1 MISRASRRGCKV
13 DIEKKNSHTANL
25 EFLLLLCW
33 NLCWSLVWSEMT
45 WLTMSLVSSEALMS
59 ARARAGHQVG
69 MLASAQL
76 SQDVLVDCWSD
87 RIREAPDGSLEVS
100 FGGTTSK
107 PRTISFTSLNVNGC
121 NHLTDRGEEK
131 LQFLVRDI
139 IREEMDVVLLQ
150 HTSAQKDDQPE
161 TAVMSREGMRMFVHG
176 AEQENNHIHGV
187 VGIILSRGA
196 VRAWKEAGS
205 PDPITSG
212 IFSGTARYM
221 SLDLNWKDS
230 RGRTLQYRVI
240 SLYMPT
246 SSYPAEEY
254 TAVLDSLEKEVLSGC
269 KRDGRIPIIGA
280 DINGSMGVYKK
291 EEEESEGSDMLRSI
305 SPIGPYGIDK
315 TNRNGQL
322 FLSFLADNK
331 LCSALMWS
339 KGDFSTWRHPRY
351 GEYHLDHLCV
361 PRKMLNRVTKQGR
374 YAYTETDHLGVTMDF

>member
-1 MISRASRRGCKV
+1 MPKV
-13 DIEKKNSHTANL
+13 DPKCLPAMGKVQTRRLRNHWWKRRTLRRRRNRALNRRAAAANPLCTSHPRGRRAWRKLPAQAKRRIRRLNDR
-25 EFLLLLCW
+25 
-33 NLCWSLVWSEMT
+33 SAIASERI
-45 WLTMSLVSSEALMS
+45 
-59 ARARAGHQVG
+59 ARLRK
-69 MLASAQL
+69 QL

-107 PRTISFTSLNVNGC
+107 PNTISFTSLNINGC

-139 IREEMDVVLLQ
+139 IKEERDVVLLQ

-161 TAVMSREGMRMFVHG
+161 TDALAQEGMRMFVHG
-176 AEQENNHIHGV
+176 AEQENNHIHGG
-187 VGIILSRGA
+187 VGIILSRKA
-196 VRAWKEAGS
+196 IKAWKEAGS

-230 RGRTLQYRVI
+230 RERTLQYRVI

-246 SSYPAEEY
+246 SKYPAEEY
-254 TAVLDSLEKEVLSGC
+254 TAVLESLEKDVLSGC
-269 KRDGRIPIIGA
+269 RRDGRIPIIGA
-280 DINGSMGVYKK
+280 DINGSMGIHKK
-291 EEEESEGSDMLRSI
+291 EEAESEGSDKLKDI

-331 LCSALMWS
+331 LCSALMS
-339 KGDFSTWRHPRY
+339 RRTHK
-351 GEYHLDHLCV
+351 
-361 PRKMLNRVTKQGR
+361 
-374 YAYTETDHLGVTMDF
+374 